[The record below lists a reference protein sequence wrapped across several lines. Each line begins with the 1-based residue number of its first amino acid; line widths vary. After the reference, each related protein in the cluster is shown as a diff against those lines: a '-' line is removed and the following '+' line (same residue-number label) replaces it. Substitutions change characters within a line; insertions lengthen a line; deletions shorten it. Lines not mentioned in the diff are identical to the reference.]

1 MKHAAVAKTGAADEA
16 RQMPEWD
23 LSDLYPATDCP
34 QLEADL
40 QAAETL
46 ARSFHSRFQGKLAAM
61 SGAEVGAAIA
71 EYEKL
76 TEMFYRILS
85 FAQLR
90 YSADVSDPERGRFY
104 QGMQERVTLISAET
118 LFFTLETNRFD
129 DTDLV
134 EKLKSPAMAHYRSW
148 LRDLRVF
155 RDHQL
160 SDDMERL
167 LHERE
172 VAGRAAWVRLFDETM
187 AELRFPVA
195 GKKLTSAEAL
205 NLLSDRNPERRKAAA
220 KSVGAVLAQNIRL
233 FSLITNTLIKEKEI
247 DDKWRNY
254 PQPTSFRNLANQVED
269 HVVDALAASVSE
281 VYGDISHRYYAM
293 KAKWFGVAQLN
304 YWDRNAPLPDDQD
317 RRFSWAEAR
326 DLVLG
331 AYGAFSPR
339 LAEIGR
345 RFFDNRWIDA
355 PPRPGK
361 SPGAFAH
368 PTVPSVHPY
377 LLLNFMGK
385 ARDVMTLAHELGH
398 GVHQVLASDRGQ
410 LLADTPLTLAETASV
425 FGEMLTFRALLDGEK
440 SPKRRR
446 LLLASKVEDMIN
458 TVVRQVAFYQ
468 FEKLIHQERRS
479 GELSAERIGEIWLEV
494 QGRSLGPALRLDDEY
509 KHFWAYIP
517 HFVHTPFYVYAY
529 AFGDCLVNSLY
540 DVYQKG
546 AAGFEAKYIDML
558 KAGGTLRHQ
567 ELLAPFD
574 LDAGDPA
581 FWRRGLDV
589 VIGFID
595 ELEAYE

>member
-1 MKHAAVAKTGAADEA
+1 MKQDALAKSGAPDDP
-16 RQMPEWD
+16 RLMPEWD
-23 LSDLYPATDCP
+23 LADLYTAPDCP
-34 QLEADL
+34 ELEADL
-40 QAAETL
+40 QKADGL
-46 ARSFHSRFQGKLAAM
+46 AKGFRDRFQGKLPAL
-61 SGAEVGAAIA
+61 SGDEMGAAIA

-76 TEMFYRILS
+76 TELFYRVLS
-85 FAQLR
+85 YAQLR

-104 QGMQERVTLISAET
+104 QGMQERVTDISTET
-118 LFFTLETNRFD
+118 LFFTLELNRLD
-129 DTDLV
+129 EADLA
-134 EKLKSPAMAHYRSW
+134 EKLKSSATGHYRSW

-172 VAGRAAWVRLFDETM
+172 VAGRSAWVRLFDETM
-187 AELRFPVA
+187 ASLRFPVG

-205 NLLSDRNPERRKAAA
+205 NLLSDRNPEKRKAAA
-220 KSVGAVLAQNIRL
+220 KSIGGVFGQNIRL

-247 DDKWRNY
+247 DDRWRHY
-254 PQPTSFRNLANQVED
+254 PQPTSFRNLSNQVED
-269 HVVDALAASVSE
+269 HVVDALVAAVGD
-281 VYGDISHRYYAM
+281 VYGQISHRYYAL
-293 KAKWFGVAQLN
+293 KAKWFGVSQLN

-317 RRFSWAEAR
+317 RRFSWGEAR
-326 DLVLG
+326 DVVLG
-331 AYGAFSPR
+331 AYGTFSPE
-339 LAEIGR
+339 LADIGR

-398 GVHQVLASDRGQ
+398 GVHQVLAAQQGP
-410 LLADTPLTLAETASV
+410 LMADTPLTLAETASV

-458 TVVRQVAFYQ
+458 TVVRQVAFYE
-468 FEKLIHQERRS
+468 FERLLHRERRS

-494 QGRSLGPALRLDDEY
+494 QTRSLGPALRFDDEY
-509 KHFWAYIP
+509 KHYWSYIP
-517 HFVHTPFYVYAY
+517 HFVHSPFYVYAY

-540 DVYQKG
+540 DVYQQG
-546 AAGFEAKYIDML
+546 SAGFQGKYIDML
-558 KAGGTLRHQ
+558 KAGGTLRHRD
-567 ELLAPFD
+567 LLAPFG

-581 FWRRGLDV
+581 FWHRGLN
-589 VIGFID
+589 VIVGFID
-595 ELEAYE
+595 ELEAVQ